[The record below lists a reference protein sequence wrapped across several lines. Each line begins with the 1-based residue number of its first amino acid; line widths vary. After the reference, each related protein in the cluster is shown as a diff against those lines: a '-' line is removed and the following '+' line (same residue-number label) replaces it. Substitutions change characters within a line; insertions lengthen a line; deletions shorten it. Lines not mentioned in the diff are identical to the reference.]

1 MLRVQ
6 RKSGKMPAAVDDLR
20 GRALAGVVEAGFLM
34 AAADGD
40 LAPTEFET
48 LAGVIEGF
56 TGGAASAE
64 EVARLLDACD
74 EALAREGYDQRIT
87 AVIDHLPSPELRRL
101 GLLCSAVVL
110 GADDA
115 FGPQEGDLYVAL
127 AVALGFRRD
136 EALDVLDEARA
147 LYASC

>member
-6 RKSGKMPAAVDDLR
+6 RKSGKVAAPVDDLR

-40 LAPTEFET
+40 LAPEE
-48 LAGVIEGF
+48 LDALSGVIVGF
-56 TGGAASAE
+56 TGGAAEAS
-64 EVARLLDACD
+64 EVSRLLDACD
-74 EALAREGYDQRIT
+74 EALAREGYDARIT
-87 AVIDHLPSPELRRL
+87 AILDHLPTPELRRL

-110 GADDA
+110 GADDT

-127 AVALGFRRD
+127 AIALGFRRD
-136 EALDVLDEARA
+136 EALDLLDEARA
-147 LYASC
+147 MYAPC